1 MAKSYEKVSFHN
13 NLSKRFK
20 KVYMVGLSQPEF
32 HSLHLC
38 CYMLQNRTFSENTVS
53 VFSIKHW
60 LNSFIGY
67 GILYKK
73 DYHNFHLLQ
82 IPTKVLYRLVKNKLT
97 INRQKIR
104 ALEETHIERRKRKR
118 KVTRIM
124 KMSVQREVFYRR
136 KRRKNGKD
144 QKIQI
149 FYR

>member
-13 NLSKRFK
+13 NMSKRFK

-82 IPTKVLYRLVKNKLT
+82 IPTKVLYRLV
-97 INRQKIR
+97 
-104 ALEETHIERRKRKR
+104 
-118 KVTRIM
+118 
-124 KMSVQREVFYRR
+124 
-136 KRRKNGKD
+136 
-144 QKIQI
+144 
-149 FYR
+149 

>member
-20 KVYMVGLSQPEF
+20 KVYTVGLSQPEF

-104 ALEETHIERRKRKR
+104 ALEETHIEGRKRKR

>member
-38 CYMLQNRTFSENTVS
+38 CYMLQNRTFLENTVS